1 MDSIQSQL
9 LLLEEGTL
17 EASSLLKLTN
27 CFLPIHAATIFAQQ
41 CQQHRSKH
49 TTVPGENV
57 VDAGDYVDAT
67 VDDVDGVDVSDGDCS
82 C

>member
-17 EASSLLKLTN
+17 EAS
-27 CFLPIHAATIFAQQ
+27 AQQ

-49 TTVPGENV
+49 TAVHGENV